1 MIQLKPESKLIVSI
15 YYSQEKLNMVRV
27 YTKPRGRVPD
37 YTAPVV
43 LPRTKCTVEE
53 YVLKGSSMSRVL
65 YSD

>member
-1 MIQLKPESKLIVSI
+1 MKRLANLTLTQD
-15 YYSQEKLNMVRV
+15 KLNMVRV

-53 YVLKGSSMSRVL
+53 YVSGPIVL
-65 YSD
+65 FKRFMPRLY